1 MVFTFL
7 KCWHEGGGR
16 FRPVRHAGK
25 GSSAGLRHAAA
36 ADLRPSR
43 TGGKEEWGNDHILA
57 TKRYDR
63 GRAIHDPTVIPC
75 RNPTNGIRHAF
86 DLVKHLTPFK
96 RHLIEPLEDH
106 RLVKQNSML
115 GPPGNP

>member
-7 KCWHEGGGR
+7 TCWHEVAADSAQFGMQ
-16 FRPVRHAGK
+16 GK
-25 GSSAGLRHAAA
+25 DPDAGLRHAAA

-75 RNPTNGIRHAF
+75 RNPTSGIRHAF